1 MTYTGEDR
9 IDEFFAHHG
18 IKGQKWGI
26 RRFQN
31 PDGSLTPEGLKRYG
45 KDYNKNGELTRRA
58 RRADDKYRK
67 AISDAYSSK
76 RVKLIDKYMAKAE
89 KDPDNEKRWRKY
101 ISKSN
106 DVAIEIR
113 KELDEAT
120 DKYTKK
126 HGNIRV
132 GSAIDE
138 VMKERQ
144 ITNPEHAEEFEEV
157 AESLKASYK
166 DRAEK
171 ADAKVIAGI
180 LNNKKTSAEEKEK
193 IYKYASEITDDKNV
207 KKFLSSDYVPA
218 KAKRIVNEISKAKTS
233 EDLDK
238 IYKKLGSL
246 EYDDYKRMITEDP
259 LGRKVWDGSAGHPV
273 VSEAIS
279 QKSKKSEMLK
289 LIDTAINE
297 AFTKKKQELSK

>member
-1 MTYTGEDR
+1 MTYTGEDKVDR
-9 IDEFFAHHG
+9 FFAHHG

-58 RRADDKYRK
+58 RRADDRYRK

-101 ISKSN
+101 LSKSN

-126 HGNIRV
+126 HGNMRV
-132 GSAIDE
+132 DSAIDE
-138 VMKERQ
+138 VMKERKR
-144 ITNPEHAEEFEEV
+144 TNPEHAEEFEEV

-171 ADAKVIAGI
+171 ADAKVIADV

-259 LGRKVWDGSAGHPV
+259 LGRKVWDGSEGHPV
-273 VSEAIS
+273 VSEAIR
-279 QKSKKSEMLK
+279 QKSKKSEMLE

-297 AFTKKKQELSK
+297 ALIKKKQELSK